1 MSDQLMLSAED
12 FPVRTSAPP
21 VAKPESTVR
30 AAAYGDSS
38 PVLLASFD
46 PASSSWRTSQI
57 SLVALASGLAHG
69 LDEFSET
76 WPRSG
81 LMRSGTAFLLEPLAP
96 LTSATEPGL
105 WPTPTVIMSGESRTV
120 EQFEAARARAKIK
133 QKGRTGNGIG
143 EDLAIAVKRRIW
155 PTPIRR
161 DGRTF
166 LGGRRSPNA
175 LGSEPLVT
183 QAGGNLNPPW
193 VAWLMGFPVTWLD
206 GVSAPLKASETP

>member
-1 MSDQLMLSAED
+1 MSDQLMLSAVD
-12 FPVRTSAPP
+12 FPVRTSASP
-21 VAKPESTVR
+21 VARPGSTVR

-46 PASSSWRTSQI
+46 PASSSWRTCKI

-96 LTSATEPGL
+96 LTSATGSGL
-105 WPTPTVIMSGESRTV
+105 WPTRPW
-120 EQFEAARARAKIK
+120 AAA
-133 QKGRTGNGIG
+133 
-143 EDLAIAVKRRIW
+143 AILPRLLTPHKMW

-206 GVSAPLKASETP
+206 GVSAPLKASGTQSSPRFPS